1 MQTRLF
7 RMELMHSCIYTEM
20 VQFKGRDAALDWN
33 ALEEIEN
40 AFLST
45 AAANPASYLQLHF
58 MPDFNWDT
66 SLGIFNSISSRRV
79 TTDCSKHFM
88 LCLPT

>member
-45 AAANPASYLQLHF
+45 AAASPASYLQLYFCFLSAAAFHAG
-58 MPDFNWDT
+58 
-66 SLGIFNSISSRRV
+66 L
-79 TTDCSKHFM
+79 
-88 LCLPT
+88 